1 MKKYR
6 LYDDYDFSHELLGE
20 FDTMQEVKTACKKR
34 DEETDGE
41 WEPLLYKWNERTQKY
56 HLIEDWSY

>member
-20 FDTMQEVKTACKKR
+20 FDTMQEVKSACKKR
-34 DEETDGE
+34 DEETDGD
-41 WEPLLYKWNERTQKY
+41 WIPLLYETNESLNK
-56 HLIEDWSY
+56 IVEEWSY

>member
-20 FDTMQEVKTACKKR
+20 FDSMQEVKTACKKR

-41 WEPLLYKWNERTQKY
+41 WEPLLYKQDETQKY
-56 HLIEDWSY
+56 YLIEDWSY

>member
-20 FDTMQEVKTACKKR
+20 FDAMQEVKVACEKR

-41 WEPLLYKWNERTQKY
+41 WEPLLYKRDETTQKY

>member
-20 FDTMQEVKTACKKR
+20 FDTMQEVKAACKKR
-34 DEETDGE
+34 DKETDSE
-41 WEPLLYKWNERTQKY
+41 WVPLLYETNESLNK
-56 HLIEDWSY
+56 IVEEWSY

>member
-20 FDTMQEVKTACKKR
+20 FDTMQEVKAACKKR

-41 WEPLLYKWNERTQKY
+41 WIPLLYETNPYK
-56 HLIEDWSY
+56 IVEDWSY

>member
-20 FDTMQEVKTACKKR
+20 FDTMQEVKAACKQR
-34 DEETDGE
+34 HEETDGE
-41 WEPLLYKWNERTQKY
+41 WEPLLYKQDKTQKY

>member
-20 FDTMQEVKTACKKR
+20 FDTMQEVKAACKKR

-41 WEPLLYKWNERTQKY
+41 WIPLLYETNESLNK
-56 HLIEDWSY
+56 IVEEWSY

>member
-20 FDTMQEVKTACKKR
+20 FDTTQEVKTACKQR
-34 DEETDGE
+34 HEETDGE
-41 WEPLLYKWNERTQKY
+41 WEPLLYKRDETQKY